1 MNGAGGSG
9 AARGR
14 HMISAASGA
23 ANPDEPEVVVVADLE
38 ALADVAAERVVG
50 ALAEAVVR
58 RGRADIALTGGSTAA
73 LLYRRLVASPPG
85 GRVPWELVHLWWG
98 DDRFVPR
105 DDARSNVFVAD
116 AILLDPLG
124 AGIPIAA
131 SHVHPWPVDSA
142 LARVARGDDPAD
154 GHAWCARTYAAEA
167 RAALPAGPEG
177 WPAFDLVLL
186 GIGGDGH
193 LLSVFPGS
201 AAIGSPELTLAI
213 PAPTHIEPHVPRVT
227 FNPAILGSAA
237 RILAL
242 VSGAAKADVVARVL
256 AGPRD
261 PTALPGVLARRAT
274 ATWLLD
280 AAAAGALQRD

>member
-1 MNGAGGSG
+1 MSGTGAT
-9 AARGR
+9 
-14 HMISAASGA
+14 GA
-23 ANPDEPEVVVVADLE
+23 ANPDEPELVVVADPE
-38 ALADVAAERVVG
+38 ALAAVAAERFVG
-50 ALAEAVVR
+50 SVAEAVAR

-73 LLYRRLVASPPG
+73 LLYRRLVSSSLR
-85 GRVPWELVHLWWG
+85 GRVPWERVHLWWG

-105 DDARSNVFVAD
+105 VEARSNVFVAD
-116 AILLDPLG
+116 AILLDPHG
-124 AGIPIAA
+124 AGISIAA

-142 LARVARGDDPAD
+142 LARVARGGDPAD
-154 GHAWCARTYAAEA
+154 GQAWCARTYAAEA
-167 RAALPAGPEG
+167 RATLPAGPDT
-177 WPAFDLVLL
+177 WPAFDLVLV

-193 LLSVFPGS
+193 LLSVFPDS

-227 FNPAILGSAA
+227 FNPAILRSAG

-242 VSGAAKADVVARVL
+242 VSGAAKADVVARIL

-261 PTALPGVLARRAT
+261 PMALPGVLARRAT